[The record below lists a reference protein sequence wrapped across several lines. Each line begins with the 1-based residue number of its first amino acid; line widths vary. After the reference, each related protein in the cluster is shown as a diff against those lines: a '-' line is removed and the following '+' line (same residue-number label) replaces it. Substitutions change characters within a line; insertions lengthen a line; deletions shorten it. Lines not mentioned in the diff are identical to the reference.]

1 MELPHAFLGSVIK
14 SFIMATN
21 EPYEV
26 LRVKTTYTF
35 NEAIEYMK
43 ERDRYPTTKS
53 INWVNAKTGKPV
65 SIGYTR

>member
-1 MELPHAFLGSVIK
+1 
-14 SFIMATN
+14 MATN
-21 EPYEV
+21 EPYEG

-43 ERDRYPTTKS
+43 ERDKYPTTKS
-53 INWVNAKTGKPV
+53 INWVDAKTGKPV